1 MASNGYI
8 CVRACVWAGL
18 GEHRAEQVTSV
29 SYCARDGCCWHDER
43 PIPGEEEWQGRTPAK
58 RGARIGLLL
67 TLSNKTEHAERY
79 GKITVFCD
87 DERLGEMDAGQILD
101 VNYGEDDAGADGAG
115 LKPSGALFWV
125 AAIGGEGDR

>member
-1 MASNGYI
+1 MAI

-67 TLSNKTEHAERY
+67 TLSNKTEHAKRY

-87 DERLGEMDAGQILD
+87 DERLGEMDAGQNLLRSAPVSILKNASRREHLC
-101 VNYGEDDAGADGAG
+101 VCVHAPRRTAQTRR
-115 LKPSGALFWV
+115 SG
-125 AAIGGEGDR
+125 